1 MSIPDNIKLLVPWQ
15 VIDAS
20 HEVPS
25 RADHLS
31 RRLRSEVPPKH
42 ALYGLKATAVASRI
56 DRDDVLFELEG
67 GNMPL
72 AVVHMTWRKET
83 DPRWPNTRLFENWEQ
98 WVHEEM
104 IPSHEAYR
112 SSEK

>member
-1 MSIPDNIKLLVPWQ
+1 
-15 VIDAS
+15 
-20 HEVPS
+20 
-25 RADHLS
+25 
-31 RRLRSEVPPKH
+31 
-42 ALYGLKATAVASRI
+42 
-56 DRDDVLFELEG
+56 
-67 GNMPL
+67 MPL